1 MIPITEISDHVRN
14 LLLDVDF
21 LTSILG
27 SPIDENIAKNHASS
41 CAVKNKSSIL
51 ESKSSIY
58 SNQDREQAKYILLH
72 LDEMEG
78 LFDKEDILCL
88 RNTIKNRLKC
98 QK

>member
-1 MIPITEISDHVRN
+1 MIPITKISDHVRN

-27 SPIDENIAKNHASS
+27 TPTDGESAKNHASS
-41 CAVKNKSSIL
+41 CAVRN
-51 ESKSSIY
+51 KSSIY
-58 SNQDREQAKYILLH
+58 SKQDREQAKYILLH

-78 LFDKEDILCL
+78 LFGKEDMLCL
-88 RNTIKNRLKC
+88 RNAIKNRLKC